1 MNDKLTFQDI
11 VDLLAKKAK
20 ISKKDSDSFL
30 RELFAIIYDNIIEN
44 EAVKVK
50 DFGVFKPTLI
60 NSRESVNVNT
70 GQKFYIPAHYR
81 LTFTPDKTLKELVN
95 KPFALFE
102 SVLLEGDLDLN
113 EVVFEQT
120 DSFADEYDDGNDEL
134 SQPPPLPIDEFSQS
148 SETENEENSFVETE
162 LQSDVDVVTTEEIV
176 EENNESEEKA
186 SDDDVDSD
194 RETDDEEI
202 ILNTDKTIPLNSGG
216 YISSV
221 LYNYTYVEK
230 SVDQK
235 SEEFTITVPVSEI
248 IPSESVIPKDNL
260 DENTHSQQS
269 DAINLDESVDEEVGG
284 NVEDVKD
291 TVENVDVELPS
302 SADVDNTEQKGEL
315 EVIQSEQVSESE
327 VAANVAEDV
336 TEHLVDV
343 EHEVD
348 SDEAIELVSID
359 NESGS
364 LPKAPIEEDVS
375 DEKQPELLPQ
385 NLAELPQD
393 KNTIVESDSKQSE
406 EDVIDEEDV
415 AYAAY
420 ERFYKEESKNQ
431 KLLKKIP
438 FILIVAVVLF
448 IVLFAF
454 LNLYN
459 NTANE
464 RRKSEYYARHLS
476 ASDTLPFGVRQDI
489 YEKPLMTV
497 DSMEKYLDST
507 LDSLQQVV
515 DSDSESPISAQT
527 DVVSAGDTQQI
538 NKSVVADTIAEKSV
552 LTVNPSVPKTT
563 SLQVKQKKASSI
575 YAKKNNLKQGNS
587 TEPSGYK
594 SYNVTLKAGE
604 TLRTMGVKYLGA
616 KEYWVYIYRENKNK
630 ISDPDNVPVGT
641 SLTIP
646 DLAKYMDN
654 PKDPKSIEA
663 ARQLE
668 KEIIK

>member
-1 MNDKLTFQDI
+1 M
-11 VDLLAKKAK
+11 
-20 ISKKDSDSFL
+20 
-30 RELFAIIYDNIIEN
+30 
-44 EAVKVK
+44 
-50 DFGVFKPTLI
+50 
-60 NSRESVNVNT
+60 
-70 GQKFYIPAHYR
+70 
-81 LTFTPDKTLKELVN
+81 
-95 KPFALFE
+95 
-102 SVLLEGDLDLN
+102 
-113 EVVFEQT
+113 
-120 DSFADEYDDGNDEL
+120 
-134 SQPPPLPIDEFSQS
+134 PIDEFSQS